1 MAGGS
6 KGESKRGFASL
17 TKSLPLPLSKGK
29 GIKGMGSPYYYSN
42 LLEE

>member
-1 MAGGS
+1 MTFLTGS
-6 KGESKRGFASL
+6 LKGRSPFKNHP
-17 TKSLPLPLSKGK
+17 PLPLVKGK